1 LYPKSN
7 TMKKDYVS
15 EKIIGDHKVRTFID
29 NDPESPRDWCNLGT
43 MICFHGRYKLGD
55 KHSYDSNDYSGWE
68 EMKENIID
76 TENVHT
82 ILPLY
87 LYDHSG
93 ITMNTTGFSCN
104 WDSGQVGWIFVSKE
118 VVMKEGIDETKVEEY
133 LKNEVKTYDQY
144 LRGDVYGYEIVKVTT
159 CDLGHEHEE
168 VVDSSYGYYGE
179 DDCMENGV
187 DYLVSCVV

>member
-1 LYPKSN
+1 
-7 TMKKDYVS
+7 MKKDYVS
-15 EKIIGDHKVRTFID
+15 EKIIGDHKVRVFYD
-29 NDPESPRDWCNLGT
+29 ERPDSPREWDNLGT
-43 MICFHGRYKLGD
+43 MVCFHGKYNLGD
-55 KHSYDSNDYSGWE
+55 KHSYDNNSYSGWE
-68 EMKENIID
+68 EMEKDIID

-93 ITMNTTGFSCN
+93 ITISTSPFSCR

-118 VVMKEGIDETKVEEY
+118 VVMKEGVDETRVEEY
-133 LKNEVKTYDQY
+133 LKNEVKTYDQF

-159 CDLGHEHEE
+159 CDLGCEHEE
-168 VVDSSYGYYGE
+168 FIDSSYGYYDE
-179 DDCMENGV
+179 NDCMENGV